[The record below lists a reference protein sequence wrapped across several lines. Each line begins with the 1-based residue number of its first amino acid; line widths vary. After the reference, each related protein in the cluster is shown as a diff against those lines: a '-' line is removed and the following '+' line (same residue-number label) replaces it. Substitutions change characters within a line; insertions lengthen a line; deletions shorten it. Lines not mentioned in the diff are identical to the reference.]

1 MGTTSDGMNSGA
13 AGAVVRPTYEELVA
27 ENGRL
32 KAQVQQLQG
41 QVQELTL
48 LDEKLRRESKRQAA
62 PFRKQDEPA
71 AEPKKP
77 GRKSGRRHGPHVHR
91 VVPARIDETYDVPLP
106 EKCPH
111 CGGRPVRQTHV
122 APQY

>member
-1 MGTTSDGMNSGA
+1 MGTTRGEINSVA

-32 KAQVQQLQG
+32 KAQVQALQG

-48 LDEKLRRESKRQAA
+48 LVEKLHRESKRQAA
-62 PFRKQDEPA
+62 PFRKQDEPV

-77 GRKSGRRHGPHVHR
+77 GRKSGRRHGSSEPT
-91 VVPARIDETYDVPLP
+91 E
-106 EKCPH
+106 
-111 CGGRPVRQTHV
+111 
-122 APQY
+122 